1 MRFVLAA
8 LMWLLTTA
16 ALALALPVM
25 WLQHNIV
32 DADGYAALAQRAASD
47 PALQQA
53 VAGELTSQ
61 IGNLA
66 SADVSTAVVGALAS
80 SYTGGSSFP
89 GQFAQANRLAHR
101 WMFTNS
107 VQSQLDSQG
116 RWVVDLAP
124 MLADSSFQ
132 QTLNSYRI
140 QVPQTLPV
148 PLTENVPAAVRPGQL
163 QRVATWGPWVSAGL
177 AGLAGLGALLTVAA
191 ARKRGKAI
199 AALGVSL
206 LLVGAVGWVGL
217 EIGSSYLDGALG
229 SVSGNPRQI
238 AESMV
243 QQSIS
248 SMHQWLNLGLAGG
261 GALVVL
267 GVVVALLGG
276 IGHRSVRE
284 PRLTP

>member
-1 MRFVLAA
+1 MKLLIVAVGQRVPDWAQTAYDDYAKRFPPELKVELKAVKTEPRGSKTLETLYAA
-8 LMWLLTTA
+8 ERERIEAAIPRGTRVVALDERGSALTTA

-124 MLADSSFQ
+124 MLADSSPGK
-132 QTLNSYRI
+132 TVYIS
-140 QVPQTLPV
+140 
-148 PLTENVPAAVRPGQL
+148 PASAVAVSRSASVTPGCTT
-163 QRVATWGPWVSAGL
+163 AT
-177 AGLAGLGALLTVAA
+177 
-191 ARKRGKAI
+191 
-199 AALGVSL
+199 
-206 LLVGAVGWVGL
+206 
-217 EIGSSYLDGALG
+217 
-229 SVSGNPRQI
+229 
-238 AESMV
+238 
-243 QQSIS
+243 
-248 SMHQWLNLGLAGG
+248 
-261 GALVVL
+261 
-267 GVVVALLGG
+267 
-276 IGHRSVRE
+276 
-284 PRLTP
+284 

>member
-1 MRFVLAA
+1 MRFVLSA
-8 LMWLLTTA
+8 LMWMLTTA
-16 ALALALPVM
+16 AVALALPVM
-25 WLQHNIV
+25 WLQHNVV

-53 VAGELTSQ
+53 VAGELASQ

-66 SADVSTAVVGALAS
+66 STEVPTAVVGALAS
-80 SYTGGSSFP
+80 SYTAGSAFP

-101 WMFTNS
+101 WMFTNN

-132 QTLNSYRI
+132 QTLSSYRI

-163 QRVATWGPWVSAGL
+163 QRVATWGPWVSVGL
-177 AGLAGLGALLTVAA
+177 AALAGVGALLTIAA
-191 ARKRGKAI
+191 ARRRGKAI

-206 LLVGAVGWVGL
+206 LLVGAAGWIGL
-217 EIGSSYLDGALG
+217 ELGRRYLDDMLG
-229 SVSGNPRQI
+229 SVAGNPRQI
-238 AESMV
+238 AESFAE
-243 QQSIS
+243 QAIS
-248 SMHQWLNLGLAGG
+248 SMHQWLNL
-261 GALVVL
+261 
-267 GVVVALLGG
+267 ALLGG
-276 IGHRSVRE
+276 GGLVLLGVIFTLLGSLGRRTVRE
-284 PRLTP
+284 PV

>member
-1 MRFVLAA
+1 VRFVLTA

-16 ALALALPVM
+16 ALVLALPVM
-25 WLQHNIV
+25 WLQHNVV
-32 DADGYAALAQRAASD
+32 DVDGYAALAQRAASD

-66 SADVSTAVVGALAS
+66 STEVPTAVVGALAS
-80 SYTGGSSFP
+80 SYTGSSTFP

-132 QTLNSYRI
+132 QTLSTYRI

-163 QRVATWGPWVSAGL
+163 QRVATWGPWVSVGL
-177 AGLAGLGALLTVAA
+177 AALAGVCALLTVAA
-191 ARKRGKAI
+191 ARRRGKAV

-206 LLVGAVGWVGL
+206 LLIGAADWVGL
-217 EIGSSYLDGALG
+217 EVGRRYLDDMLG
-229 SVSGNPRQI
+229 TVSGNPRQI
-238 AESMV
+238 AESFVEQAM
-243 QQSIS
+243 S
-248 SMHQWLNLGLAGG
+248 SMHQWLNLALAGG

-267 GVVVALLGG
+267 GVIFALLGG
-276 IGHRSVRE
+276 IGRRTVRE
-284 PRLTP
+284 PI

>member
-1 MRFVLAA
+1 MRFVLSA
-8 LMWLLTTA
+8 LMWMLTTA
-16 ALALALPVM
+16 AVALALPVM
-25 WLQHNIV
+25 WLQHNVV

-53 VAGELTSQ
+53 VAGELASQ

-66 SADVSTAVVGALAS
+66 STEVPTAVVGALAS
-80 SYTGGSSFP
+80 SYTAGSAFP

-132 QTLNSYRI
+132 QTLSSYRI

-163 QRVATWGPWVSAGL
+163 QRVATWGPWVSVGL
-177 AGLAGLGALLTVAA
+177 AALAGVGALLTIAA
-191 ARKRGKAI
+191 ARRRGKAI

-206 LLVGAVGWVGL
+206 LLVGAAGWIGL
-217 EIGSSYLDGALG
+217 ELGRRYLDDMLG

-238 AESMV
+238 AESFAE
-243 QQSIS
+243 QAIS
-248 SMHQWLNLGLAGG
+248 SMHQWLNL
-261 GALVVL
+261 
-267 GVVVALLGG
+267 ALLGG
-276 IGHRSVRE
+276 GGLVLLGVIFTLLGSLGRRTVRE
-284 PRLTP
+284 PV